1 MLSESIRTALNKQIT
16 DELYASHLYLAMA
29 AYFES
34 QALPGFA
41 HWMRVQ
47 SDEERAH
54 ALRVIDMVVNRGG
67 DIVIQGIEAPS
78 PRMGKP
84 LAVFE
89 NALAHEQEVTQM
101 IHNLYA
107 LAEKENDYTTQA
119 ELQWFLVEQVEEE
132 RVTGDIVQQL
142 KRVQDDP
149 SGLMML
155 DRELA
160 GRAAEA

>member
-1 MLSESIRTALNKQIT
+1 MLSKTIQAALNKQIT

-47 SDEERAH
+47 SDEERGH

-67 DIVIQGIEAPS
+67 DIVIQGIDAPNGS
-78 PRMGKP
+78 FSTP

-89 NALAHEQEVTQM
+89 LAFTHEQAVTQT
-101 IHNLYA
+101 IHDLYA
-107 LAEKENDYTTQA
+107 LAERENDYTTQA

-132 RVTGDIVQQL
+132 RITGDIVQQL
-142 KRVQDDP
+142 RRVQDDP
-149 SGLMML
+149 GGLMML

-160 GRAAEA
+160 GRAGEA